1 MEVLLKRNWFNPK
14 GSRMRVVGK
23 GTVHTM
29 PDEWEHLLPSTAVIV
44 TEDAPVVPLKG
55 SKEPETFSEM
65 NKIQELKRDT
75 AEAIAEDTHTTLEA
89 SKKARAK
96 RNRQAGMAK
105 AREAKIQKKEN
116 DNVQVD

>member
-29 PDEWEHLLPSTAVIV
+29 PEEWRDVLPSTATIIE
-44 TEDAPVVPLKG
+44 EDAPVVPLIS
-55 SKEPETFSEM
+55 SKEPDTFSEM
-65 NKIQELKRDT
+65 NKLQGLRRES
-75 AEAIAEDTHTTLEA
+75 AEAIQEDATLEA
-89 SKKARAK
+89 SKKEQSR
-96 RNRQAGMAK
+96 RNRQAGAAK
-105 AREAKIQKKEN
+105 ARAAKLQKEI